1 MNKFMFKSALVA
13 AIAFGASAVNGG
25 IITHTLTAPSGS
37 SLFPWSETVSVP
49 KYNVP
54 ASLGTLTKV
63 TFTLTG
69 VTTGDVLLENFTP
82 NPITASYS
90 AIGTMTL
97 KRPDNSTI
105 VITTPTLSGSAALGP
120 NDGNLGDFGGTGGT
134 TIPGSGTTATETQV
148 LTSGADLALFTGAGT
163 IDLPISGDGNLSVG
177 TGVLG
182 LYSAAGTAT
191 VLVAY
196 EYAPVPEPEVYGAV
210 GALLCGG
217 LIAYRRYKNRSVE
230 AAA

>member
-13 AIAFGASAVNGG
+13 AMAFGASVASGG
-25 IITHTLTAPSGS
+25 IITHSLSAPSGS
-37 SLFPWSETVSVP
+37 TLFPWSETISVP
-49 KYNVP
+49 KYNLP

-69 VTTGDVLLENFTP
+69 VTTGDVQLENVGGAGTK
-82 NPITASYS
+82 NYS

-97 KRPDNSTI
+97 ERPDNSTI
-105 VITTPTLSGSAALGP
+105 VITTPTASGSLSMAAF
-120 NDGNLGDFGGTGGT
+120 DGTMDFGGASGAI
-134 TIPGSGTTATETQV
+134 IPGAASTASESVT
-148 LTSGADLALFTGAGT
+148 LTSGADLALFSGAGT
-163 IDLPISGDGNLSVG
+163 IDLPISGDGSLNVTS
-177 TGVLG
+177 GVLG

>member
-13 AIAFGASAVNGG
+13 AMAFGASAVSGG

-37 SLFPWSETVSVP
+37 SLFPWNETVSVP

-54 ASLGTLTKV
+54 AHLGTLTKV

-69 VTTGDVLLENFTP
+69 VTTGDVLLENFSL
-82 NPITASYS
+82 NPVTANYS
-90 AIGTMTL
+90 AFGTMTL
-97 KRPDNSTI
+97 QRPDTSTI
-105 VITTPTLSGSAALGP
+105 VISTPTTAGSVALGP
-120 NDGNLGDFGGTGGT
+120 NDGTPDFAGTAGT
-134 TIPGSGTTATETQV
+134 TITGSGSSASETV
-148 LTSGADLALFTGAGT
+148 TLTSGSDLALFTGAGT
-163 IDLPISGDGNLSVG
+163 IDLPILGDGSLSV
-177 TGVLG
+177 TSGVIG

-217 LIAYRRYKNRSVE
+217 LIAYRRYKNQQVE